1 MCAVWF
7 DRSDQLWVC
16 DSSGEI
22 GPSSPIPPV
31 KCPPSARHRGLIQEP
46 LNTNNK
52 ERNVVFQTPAM
63 CFIRDVVL
71 WIWTPTPFI
80 LTTDDK

>member
-7 DRSDQLWVC
+7 DRSGQLRVC

-31 KCPPSARHRGLIQEP
+31 KCPPSARHGGLIQEP

-52 ERNVVFQTPAM
+52 ERNVLSFNPLQCDLLGM
-63 CFIRDVVL
+63 
-71 WIWTPTPFI
+71 
-80 LTTDDK
+80 